1 MQVKNLKGLLQH
13 PVVRDFFGLTHRS
26 LIGASLIALSLA
38 TPELARADQF
48 GLQVAGGIANSHD
61 VHESKVD
68 IGGVWDPHLS
78 WWDIGGWHF
87 AAVMEGHVAYW
98 HSSTA
103 DVHDNVFEFG
113 VTPVFRFIKSSGA
126 IRPFVEAG
134 VGVRLL
140 SHPSISSHYTMSS
153 AFQFADMV
161 GVGAS
166 FGVRQQYVAG
176 FRFQHLSNASIKE
189 PNPGIDFE
197 QLYVQYNF

>member
-1 MQVKNLKGLLQH
+1 M
-13 PVVRDFFGLTHRS
+13 
-26 LIGASLIALSLA
+26 A
-38 TPELARADQF
+38 
-48 GLQVAGGIANSHD
+48 IANTLHD
-61 VHESKVD
+61 QGGLFPYFQTSSARQSKVD
-68 IGGVWDPHLS
+68 LGGVWDPQWS
-78 WWDIGGWHF
+78 WWAIGGWHF
-87 AAVMEGHVAYW
+87 TAVFEGHVAYW

-126 IRPFVEAG
+126 IRPYVEAG

-140 SHPSISSHYTMSS
+140 SQPSISSHYTMSS

-166 FGVRQQYVAG
+166 FGGRQQYQAG

>member
-1 MQVKNLKGLLQH
+1 MKNLKGLFGH
-13 PVVRDFFGLTHRS
+13 PIVRGFSGLTSRS
-26 LIGASLIALSLA
+26 LIGAASLMAFSFA
-38 TPELARADQF
+38 APGPARADQF
-48 GLQVAGGIANSHD
+48 GVQVAGGIANSHD
-61 VHESKVD
+61 VRESKVD
-68 IGGVWDPHLS
+68 LGGVWDPQWS
-78 WWDIGGWHF
+78 WWEIGGWHF
-87 AAVMEGHVAYW
+87 AAVFEGHVAYW

-140 SHPSISSHYTMSS
+140 SHPSISSHYMMSS

-166 FGVRQQYVAG
+166 FGSHQQYAAG

-197 QLYVQYNF
+197 QLYVQYNL